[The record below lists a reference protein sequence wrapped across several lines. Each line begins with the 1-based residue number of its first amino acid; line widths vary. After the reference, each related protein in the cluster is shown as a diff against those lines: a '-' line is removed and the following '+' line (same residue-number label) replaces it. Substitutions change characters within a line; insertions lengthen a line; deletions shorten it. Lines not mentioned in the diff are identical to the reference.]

1 MTKRKGKS
9 NNKLDDSLVLLEP
22 SVAQPR
28 ALKEYAV
35 PAALFFIFV
44 VGGST
49 AVWFCSQQQQTID
62 SLTESLNAMQLR
74 ITKFQQQLGIGNAQ
88 GTSMGV
94 FEERLQALEE
104 AYTRAQEK
112 ADVGLATSEKIH
124 STDLN
129 SQVWAL
135 QSEMNAKLSELQQTT
150 VSTATLNAV
159 LKNKTEELE
168 KLKQR
173 IKSVL
178 SANSE
183 VAVSISGLT
192 DTVLITTSRLDEQI
206 STVESLTSRLELQKT
221 ELASLKESFA
231 ANQKALERNRQE
243 VIDIKD
249 LLEMEQIRRTQALE
263 DQLMSVRRSLED
275 HQKSTHSLHSHL
287 AAQLEIVQSQMSS
300 QSQQSSP
307 AEEVIQIKEQH
318 AATEEEL
325 VPVKDEEIN
334 EVENQT
340 VTEEEAN
347 AGDVHG
353 VEEEA
358 VEEHVITEKEKPAE
372 DVLEE
377 GGKEQAEEDEMA
389 EEQDK
394 EAVTDENEQADE
406 VQVKEDVTEVTGHE
420 EIPEEL
426 EVRDDVVED
435 QMVSEEEEPAKELE
449 VKEDAEDQVG
459 SEEEEAAEEL
469 GVKEDAED
477 QVGSEEEEPAEDL
490 QVQGKENVKDHSVIE
505 EDVIPEEDQVKDGDV
520 AKKQDEALD
529 GEEAGEE
536 QTEEAYAKE
545 DLTTTEKSESNA
557 VNAAVPSEDQLV
569 GDNSQEESQQD
580 SFEEPVEE
588 IGDQIDLEKLEHV
601 YDSEEED
608 EEPAEELV
616 EELDE

>member
-9 NNKLDDSLVLLEP
+9 YNKLDDSLVLLEP

-88 GTSMGV
+88 STSVGV

-112 ADVGLATSEKIH
+112 AEVALATSEKIQ

-129 SQVWAL
+129 SQVWGL

-206 STVESLTSRLELQKT
+206 SAVESLTSRLELQKT
-221 ELASLKESFA
+221 ELVSLKESFA
-231 ANQKALERNRQE
+231 DNQKALERNRQE
-243 VIDIKD
+243 VIDVKD

-300 QSQQSSP
+300 QSQQSNP
-307 AEEVIQIKEQH
+307 AEEVIQIKEHH

-325 VPVKDEEIN
+325 VN
-334 EVENQT
+334 EDENQT
-340 VTEEEAN
+340 IAKEDAN
-347 AGDVHG
+347 AGDVHV

-358 VEEHVITEKEKPAE
+358 VEEHVKTKKEELA
-372 DVLEE
+372 EE
-377 GGKEQAEEDEMA
+377 GVEEQAEEDEMA
-389 EEQDK
+389 EEQNK
-394 EAVTDENEQADE
+394 EDVSEDQVVTDENEQADE
-406 VQVKEDVTEVTGHE
+406 IQVKEDVTKVTGHE

-435 QMVSEEEEPAKELE
+435 QMVSEEEEPAEEVELKEN
-449 VKEDAEDQVG
+449 AEDQVG
-459 SEEEEAAEEL
+459 SE
-469 GVKEDAED
+469 K
-477 QVGSEEEEPAEDL
+477 EEPAEDL
-490 QVQGKENVKDHSVIE
+490 QVQGEENVKDHSVIE
-505 EDVIPEEDQVKDGDV
+505 DDVIPKEDQVKDGDV
-520 AKKQDEALD
+520 TEKQDATEED
-529 GEEAGEE
+529 EVPDERGEEADEKR
-536 QTEEAYAKE
+536 TEKVYAKE
-545 DLTTTEKSESNA
+545 DLTTTEEPESNRD
-557 VNAAVPSEDQLV
+557 VNAAVGNPSEDQLV
-569 GDNSQEESQQD
+569 GDNTQEESRQD

-588 IGDQIDLEKLEHV
+588 IGEQIDLEKLEHV
-601 YDSEEED
+601 YDSEEEE

>member
-104 AYTRAQEK
+104 AYTHAQEK
-112 ADVGLATSEKIH
+112 AEVALATSEKIQ

-129 SQVWAL
+129 SQVWGL

-206 STVESLTSRLELQKT
+206 SAVESLTSRLELQKT
-221 ELASLKESFA
+221 ELVSLKESFA
-231 ANQKALERNRQE
+231 DNQKALERNRQE
-243 VIDIKD
+243 VIDVKD

-300 QSQQSSP
+300 QSQQSNP
-307 AEEVIQIKEQH
+307 AEEVIQIKEHH

-325 VPVKDEEIN
+325 VN
-334 EVENQT
+334 EDENQT
-340 VTEEEAN
+340 IAKEDAN
-347 AGDVHG
+347 AGDVHV

-358 VEEHVITEKEKPAE
+358 VEEHVKTKKEELA
-372 DVLEE
+372 EE
-377 GGKEQAEEDEMA
+377 GVEEQAEEDEMA
-389 EEQDK
+389 EEQNK
-394 EAVTDENEQADE
+394 EDVSEDQVVTDENEQADE
-406 VQVKEDVTEVTGHE
+406 IQVKEDVTKVTGHE

-435 QMVSEEEEPAKELE
+435 QMVSEEEEPAEEVELKEN
-449 VKEDAEDQVG
+449 AEDQVG
-459 SEEEEAAEEL
+459 SE
-469 GVKEDAED
+469 K
-477 QVGSEEEEPAEDL
+477 EEPAEDL
-490 QVQGKENVKDHSVIE
+490 QVQGEENVKDHSVIE
-505 EDVIPEEDQVKDGDV
+505 DDVIPKEDQVKDGDV
-520 AKKQDEALD
+520 TEKQDATEED
-529 GEEAGEE
+529 EVPDERGEEADEKR
-536 QTEEAYAKE
+536 TEKVYAKE
-545 DLTTTEKSESNA
+545 DLTTTEEPESNTD
-557 VNAAVPSEDQLV
+557 VNAAVGNPSEDQLV
-569 GDNSQEESQQD
+569 GDNTQEESRQD

-588 IGDQIDLEKLEHV
+588 IGEQIDLEKLEHV
-601 YDSEEED
+601 YDSEEEE

>member
-88 GTSMGV
+88 STSVGV

-104 AYTRAQEK
+104 AYTHAQEK
-112 ADVGLATSEKIH
+112 AEVALATSEKIQ

-206 STVESLTSRLELQKT
+206 SAVESLTSRLELQKT
-221 ELASLKESFA
+221 ELVSLKESFA
-231 ANQKALERNRQE
+231 DNQKALERNRQE
-243 VIDIKD
+243 VIDVKD

-300 QSQQSSP
+300 QSQQSNP
-307 AEEVIQIKEQH
+307 AEEVIQIKEHH

-325 VPVKDEEIN
+325 VN
-334 EVENQT
+334 EDENQT
-340 VTEEEAN
+340 IAKEDAN
-347 AGDVHG
+347 AGDVHV

-358 VEEHVITEKEKPAE
+358 VEEHVKTKKEEPAE
-372 DVLEE
+372 E
-377 GGKEQAEEDEMA
+377 GVEEQAEEDEMA
-389 EEQDK
+389 EEQNK
-394 EAVTDENEQADE
+394 EDVSEDQVVTDENEQADE
-406 VQVKEDVTEVTGHE
+406 IQVKEDVTKVTGHE

-435 QMVSEEEEPAKELE
+435 QMVSEEEEPAEEVELKEN
-449 VKEDAEDQVG
+449 AEDQVG
-459 SEEEEAAEEL
+459 SEK
-469 GVKEDAED
+469 G
-477 QVGSEEEEPAEDL
+477 EPAEDL
-490 QVQGKENVKDHSVIE
+490 QVQGEENVKDHSVIE
-505 EDVIPEEDQVKDGDV
+505 DDVIPKEDQVKDGDV
-520 AKKQDEALD
+520 TEKQDATEED
-529 GEEAGEE
+529 EVPDEHGEEADEKR
-536 QTEEAYAKE
+536 TEKVYAKE
-545 DLTTTEKSESNA
+545 DLTTTEETESNRD
-557 VNAAVPSEDQLV
+557 VNAAVGNPSEDQLV
-569 GDNSQEESQQD
+569 GDNTQEESRQD

-588 IGDQIDLEKLEHV
+588 IGEQIDLEKLEHV
-601 YDSEEED
+601 YDSEEEE